1 MKALI
6 TPLLAVVLLSGCA
19 GIEFNDYEKYTEA
32 LGDHSTAESDR
43 IMEQSQSIAEVAEN
57 TETETKIESVLLSVI
72 AMQQIASLKPVKLD
86 IEKPTTGY
94 DVLDTVA
101 GHIPFVTSTVGMY
114 KLGEA
119 GIKAAGDIV
128 VGDNA
133 NLNDSLNDTEVHA
146 TGDGNSSSA
155 SQTSDKSGELKEAAD
170 A

>member
-6 TPLLAVVLLSGCA
+6 TPLFVVVLLSGCA

-43 IMEQSQSIAEVAEN
+43 IMEQSQSIADVAEN
-57 TETETKIESVLLSVI
+57 TKTDTKMESVLLSVI
-72 AMQQIASLKPVKLD
+72 AMQHISSLEPVKLD
-86 IEKPTTGY
+86 IQKPTTGY

-119 GIKAAGDIV
+119 GIKAAGNITL
-128 VGDNA
+128 GDNA

-146 TGDGNSSSA
+146 TGDGNTSSA
-155 SQTSDKSGELKEAAD
+155 SQVSDKSSEPIEVTD